1 MLRHARNR
9 ALSAMGAL
17 VLAAG
22 LGVSTA
28 SSAVAAAVPL
38 SVTTSPVAGGYSM
51 SPAGNVLAT
60 FNLNVTGVD
69 TTSFTLAVA
78 ATGTPVPA
86 AVTYNSTSRVAKL
99 DPTVNLA
106 SDTVYRATL
115 STAIRSG
122 SEVLPATTW
131 TFTTGLAPVAQ
142 YRWPVPSSTA
152 VEPWT
157 IAQITF
163 NEVVTGVNAST
174 FTLTNNATGAV
185 TPAVVSSDLGRVWR
199 LVPLSSMAED
209 TWYTV
214 RVGGGATAIRDLAGN
229 PFAATSWTF
238 LTGMRPLLKSWN
250 IPANATGVST
260 RTTLVMGFSEAITGI
275 SASTFTLTVL
285 ATGAV
290 VPASVTWSSATGT
303 WVLAPTAPLAAATQY
318 RLFLTGGTTAIR
330 DLAGNPLASM
340 AWNFTTG

>member
-1 MLRHARNR
+1 M
-9 ALSAMGAL
+9 
-17 VLAAG
+17 
-22 LGVSTA
+22 
-28 SSAVAAAVPL
+28 
-38 SVTTSPVAGGYSM
+38 
-51 SPAGNVLAT
+51 LAT

-122 SEVLPATTW
+122 SEVLPTTTW

-142 YRWPVPSSTA
+142 YQWPVPSSTA

-157 IAQITF
+157 IAQVTF

-174 FTLTNNATGAV
+174 FTLTNNVTGAV

-199 LVPLSSMAED
+199 LVPLSPMAED

-238 LTGMRPLLKSWN
+238 LTGMRPLLQTWN
-250 IPANATGVST
+250 VAPNATGVST
-260 RTTLVMGFSEAITGI
+260 STALAMGFSETITGI
-275 SASTFTLTVL
+275 GATTFTLKVL
-285 ATGAV
+285 STGAS
-290 VPASVTWSSATGT
+290 VPANVTWSPSTGT
-303 WVLAPTAPLAAATQY
+303 WVLTPTAPLASATQY
-318 RLFLTGGTTAIR
+318 RLTLTGGTAAIR

>member
-22 LGVSTA
+22 VGVSSA
-28 SSAVAAAVPL
+28 SSAVAATVPL
-38 SVTTSPVAGGYSM
+38 TVTVSPVPGGYSM
-51 SPAGNVLAT
+51 ATAGNVLAT

-69 TTSFTLAVA
+69 VTSFTLAVA

-142 YRWPVPSSTA
+142 YR
-152 VEPWT
+152 
-157 IAQITF
+157 
-163 NEVVTGVNAST
+163 
-174 FTLTNNATGAV
+174 
-185 TPAVVSSDLGRVWR
+185 
-199 LVPLSSMAED
+199 LSL
-209 TWYTV
+209 
-214 RVGGGATAIRDLAGN
+214 IH
-229 PFAATSWTF
+229 
-238 LTGMRPLLKSWN
+238 
-250 IPANATGVST
+250 I
-260 RTTLVMGFSEAITGI
+260 
-275 SASTFTLTVL
+275 
-285 ATGAV
+285 
-290 VPASVTWSSATGT
+290 
-303 WVLAPTAPLAAATQY
+303 
-318 RLFLTGGTTAIR
+318 
-330 DLAGNPLASM
+330 
-340 AWNFTTG
+340 

>member
-9 ALSAMGAL
+9 VVSAMGAL

-51 SPAGNVLAT
+51 SPAGERARDLQSQRHRCGHDELHARRCRHW
-60 FNLNVTGVD
+60 G
-69 TTSFTLAVA
+69 
-78 ATGTPVPA
+78 
-86 AVTYNSTSRVAKL
+86 SRPSCRDIQQHLRMAKL
-99 DPTVNLA
+99 DPSVSLA
-106 SDTVYRATL
+106 KDTLYRATL
-115 STAIRSG
+115 TTAIRSG
-122 SEVLPATTW
+122 SEVLPTTTW

-142 YRWPVPSSTA
+142 YQWPVPSSTA

-157 IAQITF
+157 IAQVTF

-174 FTLTNNATGAV
+174 FTLTNNVTGAV

-199 LVPLSSMAED
+199 LVPLSPMAED

-238 LTGMRPLLKSWN
+238 LTGMRPLLQTWN
-250 IPANATGVST
+250 VAPNATGVST
-260 RTTLVMGFSEAITGI
+260 STALAMGFSETITGI
-275 SASTFTLTVL
+275 GATTFTLKVL
-285 ATGAV
+285 STGAS
-290 VPASVTWSSATGT
+290 VPANVTWSPSTGT
-303 WVLAPTAPLAAATQY
+303 WVLTPTAPLASATQY
-318 RLFLTGGTTAIR
+318 RLTLTGGTAAIR

>member
-9 ALSAMGAL
+9 AMSALGAL
-17 VLAAG
+17 MLAAG
-22 LGVSTA
+22 VGVSSA
-28 SSAVAAAVPL
+28 SSAVAVSVPL
-38 SVTTSPVAGGYSM
+38 TVTVSPVAGGYSM
-51 SPAGNVLAT
+51 SPAGTVLAT

-78 ATGTPVPA
+78 ATGALVPA
-86 AVTYNSTSRVAKL
+86 AVTYNSTSRMAKL
-99 DPTVNLA
+99 DPSVSLA
-106 SDTVYRATL
+106 KDTLYRATL
-115 STAIRSG
+115 TTAIRSG
-122 SEVLPATTW
+122 SEVLPTTTW

-142 YRWPVPSSTA
+142 YQWPVPSSTA

-157 IAQITF
+157 IAQVTF

-174 FTLTNNATGAV
+174 FTLTNNVTGAV

-199 LVPLSSMAED
+199 LVPLSPMAED

-238 LTGMRPLLKSWN
+238 LTGMRPLLQTWN
-250 IPANATGVST
+250 VAPNATGVST
-260 RTTLVMGFSEAITGI
+260 STALAMGFSETITGI
-275 SASTFTLTVL
+275 GATTFTLKVL
-285 ATGAV
+285 STGAS
-290 VPASVTWSSATGT
+290 VPANVTWSPSTGT
-303 WVLAPTAPLAAATQY
+303 WVLTPTAPLASATQY
-318 RLFLTGGTTAIR
+318 RLTLTGGTAAIR